1 MKLFGDTG
9 PLGLDDLRFGRTSK
23 VTPHGYR
30 SLMGRQPGECTWC
43 GGPVPKGA
51 RSWCGP
57 GCVEEWTIR
66 NQPAVAREKVL
77 ARDGGVCASCGADC
91 LERTRRIEHAIAAIR
106 ADFDRKSNERI
117 QAARALEAA
126 GEKADWSD
134 CRVANW
140 RETAD
145 AGLIDTLRAA
155 IIDGTGV
162 APRLANVRRSDLD
175 YVRIP
180 PTWEADHV
188 VPVVEGGG
196 FCGLDGYRT
205 LCVFC
210 HRAETAALATRRTQA
225 RREQPADIGQVALFG
240 GDP

>member
-1 MKLFGDTG
+1 MKVFGNTG
-9 PLGLDDLRFGRTSK
+9 SLSLDDLRFGRTAK

-57 GCVEEWTIR
+57 ACVEEWTIR

-91 LERTRRIEHAIAAIR
+91 LERTRRMEAAWEAVIAALPSKWVILKP
-106 ADFDRKSNERI
+106 DSL
-117 QAARALEAA
+117 AAF
-126 GEKADWSD
+126 
-134 CRVANW
+134 
-140 RETAD
+140 
-145 AGLIDTLRAA
+145 RAA
-155 IIDGTGV
+155 VMAATGTELPKCDQR
-162 APRLANVRRSDLD
+162 AWEQP
-175 YVRIP
+175 RIP

-188 VPVVEGGG
+188 VPVCEGGG
-196 FCGLDGYRT
+196 FCGLDNYRT

-210 HRAETAALATRRTQA
+210 HRAETAALAARRAQA
-225 RREQPADIGQVALFG
+225 RREQPADTGQVALFG
-240 GDP
+240 GAP